1 MADAC
6 YDEFRDGI
14 LGGGTHAQPDFS
26 AGAFGA
32 GLRDEGALALNLTT
46 QIDVNDVA
54 PTGWVTNGRTN
65 AIPSVTV
72 GVAGTGAVDHA
83 DTTTEF
89 AAVTGAS
96 VESIDYFDYATAV
109 DTTSP
114 LLWNIDGWT
123 GLPVTPNGGDIIL
136 APAAGGVFQITAS

>member
-1 MADAC
+1 MADSC

-32 GLRDEGALALNLTT
+32 GLRDEGTTALNLST
-46 QIDVNDVA
+46 QLDVA
-54 PTGWVTNGRTN
+54 DVSAGWVANGRTN

-72 GVAGTGAVDHA
+72 GSAGVGAVDHA

-89 AAVTGAS
+89 SAVTGNE
-96 VESIDYFDYATAV
+96 VDSIDYFDYATAT
-109 DTTSP
+109 DSTSP

-123 GLPVTPNGGDIIL
+123 GLPVLPNGGDIIL
-136 APAAGGVFQITAS
+136 APAAGGVFQITAT